1 MREHIV
7 TSSWRPSR
15 LCRAGGLPGRDA
27 RLTCYQRAL
36 RQAARM
42 AAARRRID
50 WNCYTPLT
58 PGESLQA
65 RSIVEAEAFENIEA
79 EARRQR
85 HLRLREQLDEPVT

>member
-1 MREHIV
+1 
-7 TSSWRPSR
+7 
-15 LCRAGGLPGRDA
+15 
-27 RLTCYQRAL
+27 
-36 RQAARM
+36 M

-85 HLRLREQLDEPVT
+85 HLRLREQLDEPVTEDIDTVRLVWGETVRELIAAAVCGKLKGLRAAG